1 MNVNIT
7 MLGWLFNKLVFR
19 AEPGQL
25 VLRHSTLACPE
36 NGCVWISIN
45 LITVIWK
52 ITKHVNTSN
61 SSCYL
66 EMFKTVFIVMDG
78 NILHYFVARVIL
90 YKYTILEV
98 KERVNANLEQPEAK
112 VQWIVTDFKNKCFF
126 LIQYQ
131 RLINQRHYILYCVC
145 VRWHWVTSWD
155 VGCVKKSTLLCFG
168 FQGCWEQDGSA

>member
-1 MNVNIT
+1 

-25 VLRHSTLACPE
+25 VLRDSTLACQE
-36 NGCVWISIN
+36 NGWVWILIN

-78 NILHYFVARVIL
+78 NILHYFAARVIL
-90 YKYTILEV
+90 FKYMILKV
-98 KERVNANLEQPEAK
+98 KERVSANLERPEAK
-112 VQWIVTDFKNKCFF
+112 V
-126 LIQYQ
+126 
-131 RLINQRHYILYCVC
+131 
-145 VRWHWVTSWD
+145 
-155 VGCVKKSTLLCFG
+155 
-168 FQGCWEQDGSA
+168 